1 LEVALEKAQEVIN
14 DQYVTIQD
22 IQLQVN
28 SVIEGVRILNEHI
41 EESDKRLDGVQA
53 STEKFFNEVQVEN
66 GKRNTIICQAL
77 DTMHDKIA
85 SEISAKLDGSVSP
98 GSGSYD
104 NSPRMGFPAVFPSNN
119 NSSNPLSHMNPLA
132 ITNVNQQLDI
142 QAKLVND
149 LQIRVNQQQAQI
161 HNYQHHANN
170 ILPSRVQQFCD
181 DVSSRLH
188 VYQRDQSA
196 LLEQIRQIEAALSN
210 AHTTLQKHV
219 ANSDNNFKET
229 AIHMD
234 SVKKRFAEHRKQL
247 ETLITAVKDI
257 SPKTDLLITKY
268 NEVKEYLS
276 IRILQRIVKI
286 ENAFPEVFSGGNSNN
301 NQMMVSETGTR
312 NGSVERGSV
321 APVITASAS
330 PVEERMSQD
339 GGGGVD
345 DPIEL

>member
-1 LEVALEKAQEVIN
+1 
-14 DQYVTIQD
+14 
-22 IQLQVN
+22 
-28 SVIEGVRILNEHI
+28 
-41 EESDKRLDGVQA
+41 
-53 STEKFFNEVQVEN
+53 
-66 GKRNTIICQAL
+66 
-77 DTMHDKIA
+77 
-85 SEISAKLDGSVSP
+85 
-98 GSGSYD
+98 
-104 NSPRMGFPAVFPSNN
+104 
-119 NSSNPLSHMNPLA
+119 
-132 ITNVNQQLDI
+132 
-142 QAKLVND
+142 
-149 LQIRVNQQQAQI
+149 
-161 HNYQHHANN
+161 
-170 ILPSRVQQFCD
+170 
-181 DVSSRLH
+181 
-188 VYQRDQSA
+188 
-196 LLEQIRQIEAALSN
+196 
-210 AHTTLQKHV
+210 
-219 ANSDNNFKET
+219 
-229 AIHMD
+229 MD

-286 ENAFPEVFSGGNSNN
+286 ENAFPEVFSGANSNN